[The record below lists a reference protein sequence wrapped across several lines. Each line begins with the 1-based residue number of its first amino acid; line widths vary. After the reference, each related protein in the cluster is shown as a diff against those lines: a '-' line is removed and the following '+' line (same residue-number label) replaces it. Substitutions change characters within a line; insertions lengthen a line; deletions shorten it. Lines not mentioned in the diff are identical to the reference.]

1 MLSTVRII
9 YPDSLRSDPQTS
21 SDYEEVRKFISYLSG
36 YQKDPTNPRLKGV
49 TPFNLTHFTPG
60 NTSVSCVY
68 FDGGMGCGMMW
79 CNVPFLEI
87 HLLIM
92 NITNYLSNLKN
103 CYGVSTA
110 IAENEKHIKLCID
123 PGNS

>member
-1 MLSTVRII
+1 
-9 YPDSLRSDPQTS
+9 
-21 SDYEEVRKFISYLSG
+21 
-36 YQKDPTNPRLKGV
+36 
-49 TPFNLTHFTPG
+49 
-60 NTSVSCVY
+60 
-68 FDGGMGCGMMW
+68 MW

-110 IAENEKHIKLCID
+110 IAEIEKHIKLCID